1 MGVKGKIAVIGLGY
15 VGLPLAC
22 LCAKKGFEVAGLEL
36 DREKVELV
44 NSGQSPIKD
53 SYVEENL
60 PKVGGKISATP
71 DAGQALKAAG
81 IAIVCVPTPA
91 VDDKPDLSFVKLA
104 CKTLAP
110 FISRG
115 ELVVIESTVYPGT
128 TAEVLRPILERGSG
142 LKAGKDFFLGHCPER
157 IDPGNKKFSIEN
169 IPRVLACLSKE
180 GSEKAKK
187 FYESIVDA
195 KIELLSSIESAEA
208 VKVVENTFRDVNIAF
223 VNELAKSFDRMGI
236 DLSEVIKGA
245 STKPFGYM
253 PFYPGPGVGGHC
265 IAQDPYYLIA
275 SAKKAGFEHSFLKLA
290 REINESMPAYVVK
303 LAEETLKE
311 LGIGVNGAKI
321 CLLGLSYKPG
331 IDDTRESPALKIAE
345 LLKAKGAVLKMFD
358 PFVANKSNASSLD
371 EAVKG
376 VDLVV
381 LATHHKKLFKKLTA
395 TYLKSKG
402 VKAVV
407 DARNVLNGPD
417 IKSKGIVYKGI
428 GK

>member
-1 MGVKGKIAVIGLGY
+1 MAVKGKIAVIGLGY

-22 LCAKKGFEVAGLEL
+22 LCAKKGFDVAGLEL
-36 DREKVELV
+36 DREKVGLV
-44 NSGQSPIKD
+44 NSGKSPIKD

-60 PKVGGKISATP
+60 PKAGGKISATSN
-71 DAGQALKAAG
+71 AGQALKGAE

-91 VDDKPDLSFVKLA
+91 VDDKPDLSFVEQA

-110 FISRG
+110 FVSKG

-128 TAEVLRPILERGSG
+128 TAEVLKPILEAGSG
-142 LKAGKDFFLGHCPER
+142 LRAGKDFFLGHCPER
-157 IDPGNKKFSIEN
+157 IDPGNKKFSIEK

-195 KIELLSSIESAEA
+195 KIELLSSVESAEA

-223 VNELAKSFDRMGI
+223 VNELAKSFDRMRI
-236 DLSEVIKGA
+236 DLSEVIRGA

-290 REINESMPAYVVK
+290 REINNSMPAHVVN
-303 LAEETLKE
+303 LIEDVLTG
-311 LGIGVNGAKI
+311 LGVGVKGAKI
-321 CLLGLSYKPG
+321 CLLGLSYKPE

-345 LLKAKGAVLKMFD
+345 LLRAKGVVLKAFD
-358 PFVANKSNASSLD
+358 PFVEGKSNAGSLE

-376 VDLVV
+376 ADVVV
-381 LATHHKKLFKKLTA
+381 LATHHKQFLEKLTA
-395 TYLKSKG
+395 SYLKGEG
-402 VKAVV
+402 VRAVV
-407 DARNVLNGPD
+407 DARNALDAKAIV
-417 IKSKGIVYKGI
+417 SKGIVYKGI

>member
-1 MGVKGKIAVIGLGY
+1 MSVSGKIAVIGLGY

-36 DREKVELV
+36 DEEKIKLV
-44 NSGQSPIKD
+44 NSGKSPIKD

-60 PKVGGKISATP
+60 PKVVGKISATS
-71 DAGQALKAAG
+71 DAGQALKGAE
-81 IAIVCVPTPA
+81 IVIVCVPTPA
-91 VDDKPDLSFVKLA
+91 VDDKPDLGFVKQA
-104 CKTLAP
+104 CETIAP
-110 FISRG
+110 FVSKG

-128 TAEVLRPILERGSG
+128 IAEVLKPILEKGSG

-157 IDPGNKKFSIEN
+157 IDPGNKEFSIEN
-169 IPRVLACLSKE
+169 IPRVLACISKE
-180 GSEKAKK
+180 GSGKAKE
-187 FYESIVDA
+187 FYESIVGA
-195 KIELLSSIESAEA
+195 RIELLSSVESAEA

-236 DLSEVIKGA
+236 DLGEVIKGA

-290 REINESMPAYVVK
+290 REINNSMPAHVVK
-303 LAEETLKE
+303 LIEEALKGLGVE
-311 LGIGVNGAKI
+311 LKGAKI

-331 IDDTRESPALKIAE
+331 IDDTRESPALKIVE
-345 LLKAKGAVLKMFD
+345 LLQAKGAALRIFD
-358 PFVANKSNASSLD
+358 PFVKDKSNVGSLD

-376 VDLVV
+376 ADLVV
-381 LATHHKKLFKKLTA
+381 LTTHHKQFLEKLTA
-395 TYLKSKG
+395 TYIKG
-402 VKAVV
+402 QQVKAVV
-407 DARNVLNGPD
+407 DARNALDGPG
-417 IKSKGIVYKGI
+417 IKSKGILYKGI

>member
-1 MGVKGKIAVIGLGY
+1 MSVSGKIAVIGLGY

-22 LCAKKGFEVAGLEL
+22 LCAKKGFKVAGLEL
-36 DREKVELV
+36 DEEKIELV
-44 NSGQSPIKD
+44 NSGTSPIKD

-60 PKVGGKISATP
+60 PKVAGKIFATP
-71 DAGQALKAAG
+71 DAGQALKDAK

-91 VDDKPDLSFVKLA
+91 IGDKPDLSFVEQA

-110 FISRG
+110 FVSKG

-128 TAEVLRPILERGSG
+128 IAEVLKPILENGSG

-157 IDPGNKKFSIEN
+157 IDPGNKEFSIEN

-180 GSEKAKK
+180 GSKKAKE
-187 FYESIVDA
+187 FYETIVDA
-195 KIELLSSIESAEA
+195 RIELLSSVESAEA

-236 DLSEVIKGA
+236 DLGEVIKGA

-290 REINESMPAYVVK
+290 REINNSMPAYVVT
-303 LAEETLKE
+303 LVEEMLKK
-311 LGIGVNGAKI
+311 LGIGLKDAKI

-345 LLKAKGAVLKMFD
+345 LLRAKGAELRVFD
-358 PFVANKSNASSLD
+358 PFVKGESTAGSLD
-371 EAVKG
+371 EAVKDA
-376 VDLVV
+376 DLVI
-381 LATHHKKLFKKLTA
+381 LATHHKQFLEKLTA
-395 TYLKSKG
+395 TYFKDQQ

-407 DARNVLNGPD
+407 DARNALDGQD
-417 IKSKGIVYKGI
+417 IKSKGILYKGI